1 MANLK
6 EAPMTSA
13 NKLIAL
19 DGATM
24 TVKESMLMAGGRDQ
38 YIDLIIPSF
47 LIEHPKGLVL
57 FDSGCAPEVAVDP
70 GYWGPVHE
78 FSTIRFSQDQVVDQ
92 QIKQHGYKPTD
103 VKYVV
108 VSHLHMDHS
117 GGLKLFPEAQF
128 LIMKGELPH
137 AYWPDR
143 GAAQRFAAQAQ
154 LPVRLVE
161 KMFQSLFILD
171 DLVPTR
177 GFDWKE
183 FEDDTDIF
191 GDGSLMMLKTSGHTP
206 GECSLRV
213 RLKHESVILTGDTIR
228 VRPQLETLAA
238 GNADYDM
245 AEASASIVR
254 LRDIRDR
261 GEARLWVNHS
271 PEDWADFPHQM
282 D

>member
-1 MANLK
+1 MN
-6 EAPMTSA
+6 A

-24 TVKESMLMAGGRDQ
+24 TIKESILMAGGRDQ
-38 YIDLIIPSF
+38 NIDLIIPSF
-47 LIEHPKGLVL
+47 LIEHNKGLVL
-57 FDSGCAPEVAVDP
+57 FDSGCAPECATDP
-70 GYWGPVHE
+70 GYWGPVNK
-78 FSTIRFSQDQVVDQ
+78 FSTIHFSKDQVVDQ
-92 QIKQHGYKPTD
+92 QIKQHGYKATD

-143 GAAQRFAAQAQ
+143 DAAKRFAEQAQ

-161 KMFQSLFILD
+161 KMFRSLFILD

-177 GFDWKE
+177 DFDWKE
-183 FEDDTDIF
+183 FGDDTDIF
-191 GDGSLMMLKTSGHTP
+191 GDGSLIMLKTSGHTP
-206 GECSLRV
+206 GECSLKV

-228 VRPQLETLAA
+228 VRSQLETLAA

-245 AEASASIVR
+245 AEANAIRR
-254 LRDIRDR
+254 LRDMRDR

-271 PEDWADFPHQM
+271 PEDWAEYPHQM